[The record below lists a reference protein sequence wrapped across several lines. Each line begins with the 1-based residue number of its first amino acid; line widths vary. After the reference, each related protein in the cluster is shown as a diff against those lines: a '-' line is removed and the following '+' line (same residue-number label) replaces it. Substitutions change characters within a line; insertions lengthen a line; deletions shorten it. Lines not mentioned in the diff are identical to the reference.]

1 MVSGKALAPV
11 YRVAVWRRT
20 GTETHTN
27 ANAIVCVL
35 VYASVSTV
43 NQKHMSNIKSLSATL
58 TNAVKVEIVSSCV
71 WSHTAPYSNINT
83 YEGEMKF
90 VNAAISVAKSKSEY
104 TFTTIFV
111 TTKESGDWMY
121 RFDIT
126 KQELTRLAA
135 YEFVK
140 SLPTMLVKA
149 YGIHA
154 NGFARFKNE
163 ADNEE
168 TRKMSDAFLLDFNR
182 EVENGITEFR
192 NESCSPSDPISIEES
207 STVAD
212 ATDDLTK
219 QNS

>member
-1 MVSGKALAPV
+1 
-11 YRVAVWRRT
+11 
-20 GTETHTN
+20 
-27 ANAIVCVL
+27 
-35 VYASVSTV
+35 
-43 NQKHMSNIKSLSATL
+43 MSNIKSLSLTL
-58 TNAVKVEIVSSCV
+58 RNAVKVEVVSSCV
-71 WSHTAPYSNINT
+71 WTHTAPYANINT

-104 TFTTIFV
+104 TFTSIFV
-111 TTKESGDWMY
+111 TTKEAGDWMY

-140 SLPTMLVKA
+140 SLPTMLAKA

-154 NGFARFKNE
+154 NGFARLKNE

-168 TRKMSDAFLLDFNR
+168 TRKMNDAFLLDFNR

-192 NESCSPSDPISIEES
+192 HESCSPSDPIAIEES

-212 ATDDLTK
+212 ATDDITK